1 MIDRQL
7 KDALMQA
14 VKQAATILPSDV
26 VDALKRAEAKER
38 SDLAKG
44 QLSAILKN
52 CEIARTGALPIC
64 QDTGIQTFFVEVG
77 MSSPYLAKLRVIGAF
92 IAEATAEATVAIPL
106 RPNTVDPFTG
116 KNPGDNLGRFMPYIN
131 WELVDG
137 DEIMITLLPKGGGS
151 ENMSALMMLT
161 PGVGME
167 GLKEAVVDHVVA
179 CGGKPCPPTIVGLGI
194 GGGADI
200 ALKLAKRALLRDVG
214 SRHPEPVVA
223 ALEGEILELLN
234 MSGLGPMGIGGVTTA
249 LAVHVEYAFRHPA
262 ALPLGIVLQ
271 CWADRRAKVR
281 ITADGRV
288 EVI

>member
-64 QDTGIQTFFVEVG
+64 QDTGIQTFFVEAG

-137 DEIMITLLPKGGGS
+137 DEIMITLFPKGGGS

>member
-77 MSSPYLAKLRVIGAF
+77 MSSPYLAKLRVIGAV

-161 PGVGME
+161 PGVGMK

-249 LAVHVEYAFRHPA
+249 LAVHVKYAFRHPA

>member
-64 QDTGIQTFFVEVG
+64 QDTGIQTFFVEAG

-223 ALEGEILELLN
+223 SLEGEILELLN

>member
-64 QDTGIQTFFVEVG
+64 QDTGIQTFFVEAG

>member
-1 MIDRQL
+1 
-7 KDALMQA
+7 MQA

-64 QDTGIQTFFVEVG
+64 QDTGIQTFFVEAG

-223 ALEGEILELLN
+223 SLEGEILELLN